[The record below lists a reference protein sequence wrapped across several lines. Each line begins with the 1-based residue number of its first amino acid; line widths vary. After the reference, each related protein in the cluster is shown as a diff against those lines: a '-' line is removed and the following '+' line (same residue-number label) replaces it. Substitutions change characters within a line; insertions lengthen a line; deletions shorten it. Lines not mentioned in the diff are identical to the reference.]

1 MKKEHKKWLKD
12 NFGPLVA
19 FDEPMFKYTT
29 FKIGGPAT
37 IVTIKTDQQLQN
49 LITWARDND
58 QSFMILGAG
67 SNLLVRDG
75 GIEGFLIKLANGFA
89 SIEEDMEALPNRSN
103 IVLKEIKADTAL
115 PFRP

>member
-67 SNLLVRDG
+67 SNLLVRSAYHRARAHMPDG
-75 GIEGFLIKLANGFA
+75 G
-89 SIEEDMEALPNRSN
+89 RSSR
-103 IVLKEIKADTAL
+103 V
-115 PFRP
+115 